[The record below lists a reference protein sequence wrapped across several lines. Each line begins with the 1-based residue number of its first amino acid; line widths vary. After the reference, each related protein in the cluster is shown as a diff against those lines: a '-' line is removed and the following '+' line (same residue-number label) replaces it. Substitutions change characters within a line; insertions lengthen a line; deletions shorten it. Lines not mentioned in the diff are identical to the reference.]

1 VISREGHFNVQ
12 LTVANAFRLSE
23 EALIVIGG
31 RIKVRDRVA
40 GRLVAETPW
49 SLKSWGENIQVA
61 VGGADGAA
69 SVSIRIDSKVPTTLI
84 DWGQSADNMQRFGDW
99 LTKTS

>member
-1 VISREGHFNVQ
+1 MQ
-12 LTVANAFRLSE
+12 LTVADAFRLSG
-23 EALIVIGG
+23 EALIVIGA
-31 RIKVRDRVA
+31 RIRVRDRVA

-49 SLKSWGENIQVA
+49 SLKSWGESIQVA

-69 SVSIRIDSKVPTTLI
+69 SVSVRIESKMSTTLL

-99 LTKTS
+99 LTKAS